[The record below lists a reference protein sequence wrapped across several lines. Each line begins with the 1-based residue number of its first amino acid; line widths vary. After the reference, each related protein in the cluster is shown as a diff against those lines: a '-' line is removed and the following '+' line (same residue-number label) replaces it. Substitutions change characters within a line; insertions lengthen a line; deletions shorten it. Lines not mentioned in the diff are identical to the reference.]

1 MVVKVKVI
9 PNCNDNE
16 VISRVGKVL
25 RVKLC
30 VPPNDNE
37 INSTLKRYL
46 ADFFDVK
53 EKNINIIRG
62 LRGKEKTIE
71 ITGKP
76 EYELEEIINT
86 IP

>member
-1 MVVKVKVI
+1 MIVKVKVI
-9 PNCNDNE
+9 PNCQDNE

-30 VPPNDNE
+30 VKPNDDE
-37 INSTLKRYL
+37 INRTLIKYL
-46 ADFFDVK
+46 ADFFEVK
-53 EKNINIIRG
+53 ETCVNIIRG

-71 ITGKP
+71 ITGRP
-76 EYELEEIINT
+76 ESDLEEIIDT

>member
-9 PNCNDNE
+9 PNCDDNE

-30 VPPNDNE
+30 VSQNDEKINE
-37 INSTLKRYL
+37 TLKKYL
-46 ADFFDVK
+46 ASFFEVR
-53 EKNINIIRG
+53 ENHVNIIRG

-76 EYELEEIINT
+76 ESDLEEIINT

>member
-9 PNCNDNE
+9 PNCEDNE

-30 VPPNDNE
+30 VPQNDDE
-37 INSTLKRYL
+37 INQTLRKYL
-46 ADFFDVK
+46 ADFFEVK
-53 EKNINIIRG
+53 EKCVNIIRG

-76 EYELEEIINT
+76 ESDLEEIINT

>member
-9 PNCNDNE
+9 PNCEDNE
-16 VISRVGKVL
+16 VISRIGKVL

-30 VPPNDNE
+30 VRQDDNE
-37 INSTLKRYL
+37 INTTLKKYL
-46 ADFFDVK
+46 AEFFEVR
-53 EKNINIIRG
+53 ENCINIIRG

-71 ITGKP
+71 ITGKS
-76 EYELEEIINT
+76 ESDLEEIINT